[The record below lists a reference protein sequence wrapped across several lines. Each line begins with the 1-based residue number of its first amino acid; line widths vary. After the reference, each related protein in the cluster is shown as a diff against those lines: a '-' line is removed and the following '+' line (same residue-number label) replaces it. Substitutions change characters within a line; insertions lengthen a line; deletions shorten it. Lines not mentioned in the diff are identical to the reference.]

1 MKNRISIINGTV
13 ISGGRTT
20 AANVLLENGKIS
32 YVGPEVPAVDEQTEV
47 IDAQGKWV
55 SAGFIDLHTHGA
67 GGADFMDGTVEAY
80 EAALVKHAEHGTTLL
95 YPTTLSSTTESLYDA
110 LHLYKE
116 AKAANLKG
124 AAMGGLHLE
133 GPYFAYEMK
142 GAQDPRFLRN
152 PSPEEYVGI
161 LNEAD
166 GDIARWSLAPELE
179 GAPEMATE
187 LRKRGVLMAMGHTNA
202 TFDECEVAYEA
213 GFSHLT
219 HFYSCMST
227 ITRRNAYRYA
237 GVIEWGYYTD
247 GATVE
252 IIGDGIH
259 VPQSLLKLMF
269 KVKGAD
275 KIALIT
281 DSMRGAGMP
290 DGIYLLGGLKD
301 GQEVVVDDGVAKLL
315 DRSAI
320 AGSVATMDRVVRT
333 VQQLTELPLE
343 EIVLSATEVP
353 ARIMGVSDRKGSIEV
368 GMDADVVIFDKNVNI
383 CATIVGGTIVFD
395 NRG

>member
-1 MKNRISIINGTV
+1 MKRISIINGIV
-13 ISGGRTT
+13 ISGGRST
-20 AANVLLENGKIS
+20 AANVLLEGGKIA
-32 YVGPEVPAVDEQTEV
+32 YVGPEVPEVGAEDVV
-47 IDAQGKWV
+47 IDARGRLV

-95 YPTTLSSTTESLYDA
+95 YPTTLSSTTESLYEA
-110 LHLYKE
+110 LQLYKE
-116 AKAANLKG
+116 AKKANLGG

-152 PSPEEYVGI
+152 PSPEEYVGL

-179 GAPEMATE
+179 GAPEMGAE

-202 TFDECEVAYEA
+202 TFDECEVAYKA
-213 GFSHLT
+213 GFTHLT

-275 KIALIT
+275 NIALIT

-290 DGIYLLGGLKD
+290 DGVYLLGGVKD
-301 GQEVVVDDGVAKLL
+301 GQEVVVEDGVAKLL
-315 DRSAI
+315 DRSAF

-333 VQQLTELPLE
+333 VHQLTELPLE
-343 EIVLSATEVP
+343 EIVKSATEVP
-353 ARIMGVSDRKGSIEV
+353 ARIMGVSENKGSVEV
-368 GMDADVVIFDKNVNI
+368 GKDADVVIFDENINI
-383 CATIVGGTIVFD
+383 CTTIVEGRIVYD
-395 NRG
+395 NR

>member
-1 MKNRISIINGTV
+1 MKRISIINGTV
-13 ISGGRTT
+13 ISGGRST
-20 AANVLLENGKIS
+20 AANVLLEGGKVA
-32 YVGPEVPAVDEQTEV
+32 YVGPEVVEADENTVV
-47 IDAQGKWV
+47 IDAKGRWV

-110 LHLYKE
+110 LRLYKE
-116 AKAANLKG
+116 AKRAGLDG

-152 PSPEEYVGI
+152 PEPKEYMGL

-179 GAPEMATE
+179 GAPEMGEE
-187 LRKRGVLMAMGHTNA
+187 LRKRGVLMSMGHTNA
-202 TFDECEVAYEA
+202 TFDECEVAYKA
-213 GFSHLT
+213 GFTHLT

-237 GVIEWGYYTD
+237 GVVEWGYYTD

-252 IIGDGIH
+252 LIGDGIH

-301 GQEVVVDDGVAKLL
+301 GQEVVVEDGVAKLL
-315 DRSAI
+315 DRSAF
-320 AGSVATMDRVVRT
+320 AGSIATMDRVVRT
-333 VQQLTELPLE
+333 VRNLTELPLE
-343 EIVLSATEVP
+343 EVVLSATEVP
-353 ARIMGVSDRKGSIEV
+353 ARIMGVGDKKGSLEV
-368 GMDADVVIFDKNVNI
+368 GKDADVVIFDENINI
-383 CATIVGGTIVFD
+383 CTTIVEGRIVYD
-395 NRG
+395 NRA

>member
-1 MKNRISIINGTV
+1 MKRISIINGTV
-13 ISGGRTT
+13 ISGGRST
-20 AANVLLENGKIS
+20 AANVLLEGGKVA
-32 YVGPEVPAVDEQTEV
+32 YVGPEVAEADENTVV
-47 IDAQGKWV
+47 IDAKGQWV

-95 YPTTLSSTTESLYDA
+95 YPTTLSSTTESLYEA
-110 LHLYKE
+110 LELYKE
-116 AKAANLKG
+116 AKKANLGG

-133 GPYFAYEMK
+133 GPYFSYEMK

-152 PSPEEYVGI
+152 PEPKEYMG
-161 LNEAD
+161 LLDEAD

-179 GAPEMATE
+179 GAPEMGEE
-187 LRKRGVLMAMGHTNA
+187 LRKRGVLMSMGHTNA
-202 TFDECEVAYEA
+202 TFDECEVAYKA
-213 GFSHLT
+213 GFTHLT

-237 GVIEWGYYTD
+237 GVVEWGYYTD

-301 GQEVVVDDGVAKLL
+301 GQEVVVEDGVAKLL
-315 DRSAI
+315 DRSAF

-333 VQQLTELPLE
+333 VRNLTELPLE
-343 EIVLSATEVP
+343 EVVLSATEVP
-353 ARIMGVSDRKGSIEV
+353 ARIMGVGDKKGSLEV
-368 GMDADVVIFDKNVNI
+368 GKDADVVIFDENVNI
-383 CATIVGGTIVFD
+383 CTTIVEGRIVYD
-395 NRG
+395 NRA

>member
-1 MKNRISIINGTV
+1 MKRISIINGTV
-13 ISGGRTT
+13 ISGGRST
-20 AANVLLENGKIS
+20 AANVLLEGGKIA
-32 YVGPEVPAVDEQTEV
+32 YVGSEVPEVGAEDVV
-47 IDAQGKWV
+47 IDARGRLV

-95 YPTTLSSTTESLYDA
+95 YPTTLSSTTESLYEA
-110 LHLYKE
+110 LQLYKE
-116 AKAANLKG
+116 AKKANLGG

-152 PSPEEYVGI
+152 PSPEEYVGL

-179 GAPEMATE
+179 GAPEMGAE

-202 TFDECEVAYEA
+202 TFDECEVAYKA
-213 GFSHLT
+213 GFTHLT

-275 KIALIT
+275 NIALIT

-290 DGIYLLGGLKD
+290 DGVYLLGGVKD
-301 GQEVVVDDGVAKLL
+301 GQEVVVEDGVAKLL
-315 DRSAI
+315 DRSAF

-333 VQQLTELPLE
+333 VHQLTELPLE
-343 EIVLSATEVP
+343 EIVKSATEVP
-353 ARIMGVSDRKGSIEV
+353 ARIMGVSENKGSVEV
-368 GMDADVVIFDKNVNI
+368 GKDADVVIFDENVNI
-383 CATIVGGTIVFD
+383 CTTIVEGRIVYD
-395 NRG
+395 NR

>member
-1 MKNRISIINGTV
+1 MKRISIINGTV
-13 ISGGRTT
+13 ISGGRST
-20 AANVLLENGKIS
+20 AANVLLEGGKIA
-32 YVGPEVPAVDEQTEV
+32 YVGPEVPKVGAEDVV
-47 IDAQGKWV
+47 IDARGRLV

-95 YPTTLSSTTESLYDA
+95 YPTTLSSTTESLYEA
-110 LHLYKE
+110 LQLYKE
-116 AKAANLKG
+116 AKKANLGG

-152 PSPEEYVGI
+152 PSPEEYVGL

-179 GAPEMATE
+179 GAPEMGAE

-202 TFDECEVAYEA
+202 TFDECEVAYKA
-213 GFSHLT
+213 GFTHLT

-259 VPQSLLKLMF
+259 VPQNLLKLMF

-275 KIALIT
+275 NIALIT

-290 DGIYLLGGLKD
+290 DGVYLLGGVKD
-301 GQEVVVDDGVAKLL
+301 GQEVVVEDGVAKLL
-315 DRSAI
+315 DRSAF

-333 VQQLTELPLE
+333 VHQLTELPLE
-343 EIVLSATEVP
+343 EIVKSATEVP
-353 ARIMGVSDRKGSIEV
+353 ARIMGVSENKGSVEV
-368 GMDADVVIFDKNVNI
+368 GKDADVVIFDENINI
-383 CATIVGGTIVFD
+383 CTTIVEGRIVYD
-395 NRG
+395 NR

>member
-1 MKNRISIINGTV
+1 MKRISIINGTV
-13 ISGGRTT
+13 ISGGRST
-20 AANVLLENGKIS
+20 AANVLLEGGKIA
-32 YVGPEVPAVDEQTEV
+32 YVGPEVPEVGAEDVV
-47 IDAQGKWV
+47 IDARGRLV

-95 YPTTLSSTTESLYDA
+95 YPTTLSSTTESLYEA
-110 LHLYKE
+110 LQLYKE
-116 AKAANLKG
+116 AKKANLGG

-152 PSPEEYVGI
+152 PSPEEYVGL

-166 GDIARWSLAPELE
+166 GDIARWSLAPELD
-179 GAPEMATE
+179 GAPEMGAE

-202 TFDECEVAYEA
+202 TFDECEVAYKA
-213 GFSHLT
+213 GFTHLT

-275 KIALIT
+275 NIALIT

-290 DGIYLLGGLKD
+290 DGVYLLGGVKD
-301 GQEVVVDDGVAKLL
+301 GQEVVVEDG
-315 DRSAI
+315 
-320 AGSVATMDRVVRT
+320 
-333 VQQLTELPLE
+333 
-343 EIVLSATEVP
+343 
-353 ARIMGVSDRKGSIEV
+353 
-368 GMDADVVIFDKNVNI
+368 
-383 CATIVGGTIVFD
+383 
-395 NRG
+395 

>member
-1 MKNRISIINGTV
+1 MKRISIINGTV
-13 ISGGRTT
+13 ISGGRST
-20 AANVLLENGKIS
+20 AANVLLEGGKIA
-32 YVGPEVPAVDEQTEV
+32 YVGPEVPEVGAEDVV
-47 IDAQGKWV
+47 IDARGRLV

-95 YPTTLSSTTESLYDA
+95 YPTTLSSTTESLYEA
-110 LHLYKE
+110 LQLYKE
-116 AKAANLKG
+116 AKKANLGG

-152 PSPEEYVGI
+152 PSPEEYVGL

-179 GAPEMATE
+179 GAPEMGAE

-202 TFDECEVAYEA
+202 TFDECEVAYKA
-213 GFSHLT
+213 GFTHLT

-275 KIALIT
+275 NIALIT

-290 DGIYLLGGLKD
+290 DGVYLLGGVKD
-301 GQEVVVDDGVAKLL
+301 GQEVVVEDGVAKLL
-315 DRSAI
+315 DRSAF

-333 VQQLTELPLE
+333 VHQLTELPLE
-343 EIVLSATEVP
+343 EIVKSATEVP
-353 ARIMGVSDRKGSIEV
+353 ARIMGVSENKGSVEV
-368 GMDADVVIFDKNVNI
+368 GKDADVVIFDENINI
-383 CATIVGGTIVFD
+383 CTTIVEGRIVYD
-395 NRG
+395 NR

>member
-1 MKNRISIINGTV
+1 MKRISIINGTV
-13 ISGGRTT
+13 ISGGRST
-20 AANVLLENGKIS
+20 AANVLLEGGKIA
-32 YVGPEVPAVDEQTEV
+32 YVGPEVPEVGAEDVV
-47 IDAQGKWV
+47 IDARGRLV

-95 YPTTLSSTTESLYDA
+95 YPTTLSSTTESLYEA
-110 LHLYKE
+110 LQLYKE
-116 AKAANLKG
+116 AKKANLGG

-152 PSPEEYVGI
+152 PSPEEYVGL

-179 GAPEMATE
+179 GAPEMGAE

-202 TFDECEVAYEA
+202 TFDECEVAYKA
-213 GFSHLT
+213 GFTHLT

-275 KIALIT
+275 NIALIT

-290 DGIYLLGGLKD
+290 DGVYLLGGVKD
-301 GQEVVVDDGVAKLL
+301 GQEVVVEDGVAKLL
-315 DRSAI
+315 DRSAF

-333 VQQLTELPLE
+333 VHQLTELPLE
-343 EIVLSATEVP
+343 EIVKSATEVP
-353 ARIMGVSDRKGSIEV
+353 ARIMGVSENKGSVEV
-368 GMDADVVIFDKNVNI
+368 GKDADVVIFDENVNI
-383 CATIVGGTIVFD
+383 CTTIVEGRIVYD
-395 NRG
+395 NR

>member
-301 GQEVVVDDGVAKLL
+301 GQEVVVEDGVAKLL
-315 DRSAI
+315 DRSAF

-383 CATIVGGTIVFD
+383 CATIVDGTIVFD

>member
-1 MKNRISIINGTV
+1 MKRISIINGTV
-13 ISGGRTT
+13 ISGGRST
-20 AANVLLENGKIS
+20 AANVLLEGGKVA
-32 YVGPEVPAVDEQTEV
+32 YVGPEVVEADENTVV
-47 IDAQGKWV
+47 IDAKGRWV

-110 LHLYKE
+110 LRLYKE
-116 AKAANLKG
+116 AKRAGLGG

-152 PSPEEYVGI
+152 PEPKEYMGL

-179 GAPEMATE
+179 GAPEMGEE
-187 LRKRGVLMAMGHTNA
+187 LRKRGVLMSMGHTNA
-202 TFDECEVAYEA
+202 TFDECEVAYKA
-213 GFSHLT
+213 GFTHLT

-227 ITRRNAYRYA
+227 ITRRNAYRHA
-237 GVIEWGYYTD
+237 GVVEWGYYTD

-301 GQEVVVDDGVAKLL
+301 GQEVVVEDGVAKLL
-315 DRSAI
+315 DRSAF
-320 AGSVATMDRVVRT
+320 AGSIATMDRVVRT
-333 VQQLTELPLE
+333 VRNLTELPLE
-343 EIVLSATEVP
+343 EVVLSATEVP
-353 ARIMGVSDRKGSIEV
+353 ARIMGVGDKKGSLEV
-368 GMDADVVIFDKNVNI
+368 GKDADVVIFDENINI
-383 CATIVGGTIVFD
+383 CTTIVEGRIVYD
-395 NRG
+395 NRA

>member
-1 MKNRISIINGTV
+1 MKRISIINGTV
-13 ISGGRTT
+13 ISGGRST
-20 AANVLLENGKIS
+20 AANVLLEGGKIA
-32 YVGPEVPAVDEQTEV
+32 YVGPEVPEVGAEDVV
-47 IDAQGKWV
+47 IDARGRLV

-95 YPTTLSSTTESLYDA
+95 YPTTLSSTTESLYEA
-110 LHLYKE
+110 LQLYKE
-116 AKAANLKG
+116 AKKANLGG

-152 PSPEEYVGI
+152 PSPEEYVGL

-179 GAPEMATE
+179 GAPEMGAE

-202 TFDECEVAYEA
+202 TFDECEVAYKA
-213 GFSHLT
+213 GFTHLT

-275 KIALIT
+275 NIALIT

-290 DGIYLLGGLKD
+290 DGVYLLGGVKD
-301 GQEVVVDDGVAKLL
+301 GQEVVVEDGVAKLL
-315 DRSAI
+315 DRSAF

-333 VQQLTELPLE
+333 VHQLTELPLE
-343 EIVLSATEVP
+343 EIVKSATEVP
-353 ARIMGVSDRKGSIEV
+353 ARIMGVSENKGSVEV
-368 GMDADVVIFDKNVNI
+368 GKDADVVIFDENVNI
-383 CATIVGGTIVFD
+383 CTTIVEGRVVYD
-395 NRG
+395 NR

>member
-1 MKNRISIINGTV
+1 
-13 ISGGRTT
+13 
-20 AANVLLENGKIS
+20 
-32 YVGPEVPAVDEQTEV
+32 
-47 IDAQGKWV
+47 
-55 SAGFIDLHTHGA
+55 
-67 GGADFMDGTVEAY
+67 MDGTVEAY

-95 YPTTLSSTTESLYDA
+95 YPTTLSSTTESLYEA
-110 LHLYKE
+110 LALYKE
-116 AKAANLKG
+116 AKRANLGG

-142 GAQDPRFLRN
+142 GAQDSRFLRN
-152 PSPEEYVGI
+152 PEPKEYIGL

-179 GAPEMATE
+179 GAPEMGEE
-187 LRKRGVLMAMGHTNA
+187 LRKRGVLMSMGHTNA
-202 TFDECEVAYEA
+202 TFDECEVAYKA
-213 GFSHLT
+213 GFTHLT

-237 GVIEWGYYTD
+237 GVVEWGYYTD

-301 GQEVVVDDGVAKLL
+301 GQEVVVEDGVAKLL
-315 DRSAI
+315 DRSAF

-333 VQQLTELPLE
+333 VRNLTELPLE
-343 EIVLSATEVP
+343 EVVLSATEVP
-353 ARIMGVSDRKGSIEV
+353 ARIMGVGDKKGSLEV
-368 GMDADVVIFDKNVNI
+368 GKDADVVIFDENVNI
-383 CATIVGGTIVFD
+383 CTTIVEGRIVYD
-395 NRG
+395 NRA

>member
-1 MKNRISIINGTV
+1 MKRISIINGTV
-13 ISGGRTT
+13 ISGGRST
-20 AANVLLENGKIS
+20 AANVLLEGGKIA
-32 YVGPEVPAVDEQTEV
+32 YVGPEVPEVGAEDVV
-47 IDAQGKWV
+47 IDARGRLV

-95 YPTTLSSTTESLYDA
+95 YPTTLSSTTESLYEA
-110 LHLYKE
+110 LQLYKE
-116 AKAANLKG
+116 AKKANLGG

-152 PSPEEYVGI
+152 PSPEEYVGL

-166 GDIARWSLAPELE
+166 GDIARWSLAPELD
-179 GAPEMATE
+179 GAPEMGAE

-202 TFDECEVAYEA
+202 TFDECEVAYKA
-213 GFSHLT
+213 GFTHLT

-275 KIALIT
+275 NIALIT

-290 DGIYLLGGLKD
+290 DGVYLLGGVKD
-301 GQEVVVDDGVAKLL
+301 GQEVVVEDGVAKLL
-315 DRSAI
+315 DRSAF

-333 VQQLTELPLE
+333 VHQLTELPLE
-343 EIVLSATEVP
+343 EIVKSATEVP
-353 ARIMGVSDRKGSIEV
+353 ARIMGVSENKGSVEV
-368 GMDADVVIFDKNVNI
+368 GKDADVVIFDENVNI
-383 CATIVGGTIVFD
+383 CTTIVEGRIVYD
-395 NRG
+395 NR

>member
-1 MKNRISIINGTV
+1 MKRISIINGTV
-13 ISGGRTT
+13 ISGGRST
-20 AANVLLENGKIS
+20 AANVLLEGGKIA
-32 YVGPEVPAVDEQTEV
+32 YVGPEVPEVGAEDVV
-47 IDAQGKWV
+47 IDARGRLV
-55 SAGFIDLHTHGA
+55 SSGFIDLHTHGA

-95 YPTTLSSTTESLYDA
+95 YPTTLSSTTESLYEA
-110 LHLYKE
+110 LQLYKE
-116 AKAANLKG
+116 AKKANLGG

-152 PSPEEYVGI
+152 PSPEEYVGL

-179 GAPEMATE
+179 GAPEMGAE

-202 TFDECEVAYEA
+202 TFDECEVAYKA
-213 GFSHLT
+213 GFTHLT

-275 KIALIT
+275 NIALIT

-290 DGIYLLGGLKD
+290 DGVYLLGGVKD
-301 GQEVVVDDGVAKLL
+301 GQEVVVEDGVAKLL
-315 DRSAI
+315 DRSAF

-333 VQQLTELPLE
+333 VHQLTELPLE
-343 EIVLSATEVP
+343 EIVKSATEVP
-353 ARIMGVSDRKGSIEV
+353 ARIMGVSENKGSVEV
-368 GMDADVVIFDKNVNI
+368 GKDADVVIFDENVNI
-383 CATIVGGTIVFD
+383 CITIVEGRIVYD
-395 NRG
+395 NR

>member
-1 MKNRISIINGTV
+1 MKRISIINGTV
-13 ISGGRTT
+13 ISGGRST
-20 AANVLLENGKIS
+20 AANVLLEGGKVA
-32 YVGPEVPAVDEQTEV
+32 YVGPEVVEADENTVV
-47 IDAQGKWV
+47 IDAKGRWV

-110 LHLYKE
+110 LRLYKE
-116 AKAANLKG
+116 AKRAGLGG

-152 PSPEEYVGI
+152 PEPKEYMGL

-179 GAPEMATE
+179 GAPEMGEE
-187 LRKRGVLMAMGHTNA
+187 LRKRGVLMSMGHTNA
-202 TFDECEVAYEA
+202 TFDECEVAYKA
-213 GFSHLT
+213 GFTHLT

-237 GVIEWGYYTD
+237 GVVEWGYYTD

-252 IIGDGIH
+252 LIGDGIH

-301 GQEVVVDDGVAKLL
+301 GQEVVVEDGVAKLL
-315 DRSAI
+315 DRSAF
-320 AGSVATMDRVVRT
+320 AGSIATMDRVVRT
-333 VQQLTELPLE
+333 VRNLTELPLE
-343 EIVLSATEVP
+343 EVVLSATEVP
-353 ARIMGVSDRKGSIEV
+353 ARIMGVGDKKGSLEV
-368 GMDADVVIFDKNVNI
+368 GKDADVVIFDENINI
-383 CATIVGGTIVFD
+383 CTTIVEGRIVYD
-395 NRG
+395 NRA

>member
-1 MKNRISIINGTV
+1 MKRISIINGTV
-13 ISGGRTT
+13 ISGGRST
-20 AANVLLENGKIS
+20 AANVLLEGGKVA
-32 YVGPEVPAVDEQTEV
+32 YVGPEVAEAGENTVV
-47 IDAQGKWV
+47 IDAKGQWV

-110 LHLYKE
+110 LRLYKE
-116 AKAANLKG
+116 AKRANLGG

-152 PSPEEYVGI
+152 PEPKEYMG
-161 LNEAD
+161 LLDEAD

-179 GAPEMATE
+179 GAPEMGEE

-202 TFDECEVAYEA
+202 TFDECEVAYKA
-213 GFSHLT
+213 GFTHLT

-237 GVIEWGYYTD
+237 GVVEWGYYTD

-301 GQEVVVDDGVAKLL
+301 GQEVVVEDGVAKLL
-315 DRSAI
+315 DRSAF

-333 VQQLTELPLE
+333 VRNLTELPLE
-343 EIVLSATEVP
+343 EVVLSATEVP
-353 ARIMGVSDRKGSIEV
+353 ARIMGVGDKKGSLEV
-368 GMDADVVIFDKNVNI
+368 GKDADVVIFDENVNI
-383 CATIVGGTIVFD
+383 CTTIVEGRIVYD
-395 NRG
+395 NRA